1 MLDIIEVKLM
11 GIRDIAKLA
20 KQGNLNSGE
29 LEELNARLHN
39 LVAQIRALDE
49 ESKKKEDGKILE

>member
-49 ESKKKEDGKILE
+49 ESKKKKMGKY